1 MVVPDFYPRPPR
13 GGRRDSCPLR
23 TGWRRFLSTPS
34 ARRAT
39 AILSESIRERDNF
52 YPRPPRGGRQ
62 PRTVIII
69 KQIDFYPRPPRG
81 GRPQSWCYVEELKDI
96 SIHALRE
103 EGDNLLPLSC
113 RMGLKFLST
122 PSARRATP
130 RHHRHLVYGHYFYPR
145 PPRGGR
151 HKQLGASLTAAK
163 FLSTPSARRAT
174 AGRAI
179 DTSSGNTD
187 FYPRPP
193 RGGRPQNAPARRP
206 GRGISI
212 HALREEGDAGLPR
225 RHGRHPI
232 SIHALREEGDPRGS
246 GSRRPGSI
254 SIHALREEGD
264 CPSPREPPR
273 AGYFYPRPPRGGR
286 QHTGAYRN
294 DPRQFLSTPSARRA
308 TCAACASICH
318 RGNFYPR
325 PPRGGRPVEPVE
337 ANYPVEQISIHAL
350 REEGDL
356 L

>member
-1 MVVPDFYPRPPR
+1 M
-13 GGRRDSCPLR
+13 
-23 TGWRRFLSTPS
+23 
-34 ARRAT
+34 
-39 AILSESIRERDNF
+39 SESIRERDNF